1 MNPSSGA
8 TERAL
13 EMASALGQLPS
24 ALLWS
29 SREVGTRALD
39 VGTRVVGQGR
49 GLVDTTVSAVLKGMN
64 IERGVGV
71 DAERRTTARRRGSD
85 SETDDVLDDMTD
97 VLENDE
103 IDHGEPS
110 VSMSV
115 HVTPPSVL
123 KLLTLDEQ
131 LERQRRR
138 CAGCSSK
145 LRVPERGNA
154 LRVLTDAFRPFRSYQ
169 RCEYD
174 GFVYCDACAPPTS
187 FAVIPWRVMENF
199 DWKPRRVSNH
209 SRCFIA
215 RIEKIPIFVPRDV
228 DPTLYVKCKP
238 LADFRD
244 ARVRAR
250 CAVDALRAAGD
261 SSSAR
266 ALANEFS
273 SSPVARAVVDD
284 VFDAEAFSL
293 DCMFAVHKNS
303 KNAIAVVRRLE
314 SEATRRR
321 RAAVHP

>member
-1 MNPSSGA
+1 MNPSSAA

-123 KLLTLDEQ
+123 KLLTLD
-131 LERQRRR
+131 
-138 CAGCSSK
+138 
-145 LRVPERGNA
+145 
-154 LRVLTDAFRPFRSYQ
+154 
-169 RCEYD
+169 
-174 GFVYCDACAPPTS
+174 
-187 FAVIPWRVMENF
+187 
-199 DWKPRRVSNH
+199 
-209 SRCFIA
+209 
-215 RIEKIPIFVPRDV
+215 
-228 DPTLYVKCKP
+228 
-238 LADFRD
+238 
-244 ARVRAR
+244 
-250 CAVDALRAAGD
+250 
-261 SSSAR
+261 
-266 ALANEFS
+266 
-273 SSPVARAVVDD
+273 
-284 VFDAEAFSL
+284 
-293 DCMFAVHKNS
+293 
-303 KNAIAVVRRLE
+303 
-314 SEATRRR
+314 
-321 RAAVHP
+321 